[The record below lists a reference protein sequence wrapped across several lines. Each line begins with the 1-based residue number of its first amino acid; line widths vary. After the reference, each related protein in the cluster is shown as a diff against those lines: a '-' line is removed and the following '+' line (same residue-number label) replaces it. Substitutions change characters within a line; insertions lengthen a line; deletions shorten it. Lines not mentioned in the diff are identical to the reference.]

1 MLVDDDRFLQR
12 ALQKLLAGEG
22 HFCRSAYSCEDAR
35 RALSETAPEEPY
47 DLVILDIGLP
57 DLDGISFC
65 RQLRERHRMP
75 VLLLTARSDTADRV
89 VGLEVGA
96 DDYLTKPF
104 EPRELVARV
113 RALLRR
119 AGEYSRPAARDSRIQ
134 IGPVTLD
141 LDAREA
147 FREEEPLRLTQRE
160 FELLH
165 LLARHRGKALASE
178 WIFENVWGFEADPDH
193 PRHLLTVRGFG
204 YKLTAGDD

>member
-1 MLVDDDRFLQR
+1 MSRLLLVDDDRFLQR

-22 HFCRSAYSCEDAR
+22 HFCRSAFSCQEAR
-35 RALSETAPEEPY
+35 RALSEAAPEEPY

-75 VLLLTARSDTADRV
+75 VLLLTARSDHAVRCVAARGEEQDRV

-113 RALLRR
+113 RALLR
-119 AGEYSRPAARDSRIQ
+119 
-134 IGPVTLD
+134 
-141 LDAREA
+141 
-147 FREEEPLRLTQRE
+147 
-160 FELLH
+160 
-165 LLARHRGKALASE
+165 
-178 WIFENVWGFEADPDH
+178 
-193 PRHLLTVRGFG
+193 
-204 YKLTAGDD
+204 